1 MTEAKGPYIY
11 AKDDDI
17 VASVGN
23 VSVTVKIGN
32 SDEAIIAN
40 MAYARGVAD
49 ERERCAR
56 IASVEWSN
64 GKNSVVR
71 AEELASNLCQ
81 RIENKIRKG

>member
-1 MTEAKGPYIY
+1 MTEAKGPYRHLPGGPTLP
-11 AKDDDI
+11 ACWPECP
-17 VASVGN
+17 AC
-23 VSVTVKIGN
+23 
-32 SDEAIIAN
+32 
-40 MAYARGVAD
+40 AYARGVAD

-81 RIENKIRKG
+81 RIENKR

>member
-11 AKDDDI
+11 AKGDDI

-49 ERERCAR
+49 ERERAAR
-56 IASVEWSN
+56 VALRNGTRRIDDPRMPAEVGSN
-64 GKNSVVR
+64 I
-71 AEELASNLCQ
+71 AEE
-81 RIENKIRKG
+81 IRKG